1 MEELKKEL
9 MALQESL
16 RQLTGK
22 TEQIAKKMDRL
33 DRVPVTKRSK
43 SKAKAK
49 PIKKAATKKAIKG
62 TAIDIVFD
70 MIKKSKKGVDA
81 ATLKKRTGF
90 NDKKVWN
97 TINMLKM
104 KGKVKSVKRGIYVK
118 I

>member
-1 MEELKKEL
+1 MKELKKEL
-9 MALQESL
+9 MAVSKSL
-16 RQLTGK
+16 KQLTHK

-33 DRVPVTKRSK
+33 DRAPVAKR

-49 PIKKAATKKAIKG
+49 AKPVKKAAAKKALKAN
-62 TAIDIVFD
+62 AIDIVFNI
-70 MIKKSKKGVDA
+70 IKKRKKGIDA

-104 KGKVKSVKRGIYVK
+104 KGKVKSAKRGVYVK